1 MYCFLGSDLC
11 ILTSMAAPAVSL
23 QQMLSQVLDWVSRG
37 KKTLKKPTKFQVR
50 DGKF

>member
-1 MYCFLGSDLC
+1 
-11 ILTSMAAPAVSL
+11 MAAPAVSL